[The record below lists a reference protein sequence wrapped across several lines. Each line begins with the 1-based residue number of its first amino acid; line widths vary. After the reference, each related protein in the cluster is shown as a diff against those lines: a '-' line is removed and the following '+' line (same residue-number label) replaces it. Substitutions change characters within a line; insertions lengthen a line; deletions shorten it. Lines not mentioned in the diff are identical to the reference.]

1 MNQSKDSQV
10 DAFQVDAFQEDAPQ
24 VNATPPVFDTLIT
37 NAKVF
42 NNGEAAVIEDV
53 AIAGGRIVARGQ
65 SLDQGGAGKV
75 IDGKGLWLMPGLFDI
90 HTHYDLEL
98 EVAPGL
104 PESTRHGTT
113 SVVIANC
120 SLGLAFGNQR
130 DGTNDPI
137 VSCYARVENIPKSVL
152 RSCADNCTW
161 DNPKGY
167 LDHLD
172 TLKLGPN
179 VAVLFPHSML
189 RIDTMGF
196 DASVSRDPTH
206 AEIET
211 MKGTLRDALQQ
222 GYVGFSTDA
231 LPFHYLAAQPHCD
244 KTIPTQF
251 AKYGEIK
258 QLTQVVREVGA
269 VWQATPPKDS
279 VIGTLKT
286 FLLTS
291 GRLYGK
297 PLKTTVVAALDIAN
311 NWRISGL
318 AKRLSSILNSRL
330 IRGDFYMQALGAP
343 FKVWSDGAVTPLAEE
358 IPELRRLNETD
369 LEDRAERLGILN
381 DPDYVKAFKAMWME
395 GKQGWS
401 LARLKRKVNLE
412 DYAFN
417 RTLADMDIVRC
428 PQQSWQGMTFQALFE
443 RILAFKSGQ
452 LKETISQQERDLL
465 EADFL
470 WIADEGDFMLQML
483 RSFDNDLSWSTVT
496 ANRDIKTVRE
506 LLMHPNLLPGFNDS
520 GAHLTNM
527 AFYDVNLRSLQLA
540 AQGGEADVS
549 YMVKRLTKDPADVFG
564 VEGGTIDLGDVA
576 DLILIDPKKL
586 AEYDGESKVER
597 IYREEFSHEQLVNRS
612 DDVVNLVMIGGH
624 TAWENN
630 ALADDLGKTTMGR
643 LLRSVATAK

>member
-1 MNQSKDSQV
+1 MTQAQSL
-10 DAFQVDAFQEDAPQ
+10 PI
-24 VNATPPVFDTLIT
+24 DTLIK

-42 NNGEAAVIEDV
+42 NRGEPAIIEDV
-53 AIAGGRIVARGQ
+53 AVANGRIVARGKN
-65 SLDQGGAGKV
+65 LDSTSATEV
-75 IDGKGLWLMPGLFDI
+75 IDAQGLWLMPGLFDI

-120 SLGLAFGNQR
+120 SLGLAFGAQR

-137 VSCYARVENIPKSVL
+137 VSCYARVENIPKHVL
-152 RSCADNCTW
+152 RNCADNVDW
-161 DNPKGY
+161 DNPKDY
-167 LDHLD
+167 LTHLEQ
-172 TLKLGPN
+172 LNLGPN

-189 RIDTMGF
+189 RIDVMGF
-196 DASVSRDPTH
+196 DQSIQRDPTDS
-206 AEIET
+206 ELQQ
-211 MKGTLRDALQQ
+211 MKDKLRDALKL
-222 GYVGFSTDA
+222 GYAGFSTDA

-251 AKYGEIK
+251 AKYPEIK
-258 QLTQVVREVGA
+258 QLAQVVREQGA

-297 PLKTTVVAALDIAN
+297 PLRTTVVAALDIAN

-330 IRGDFYMQALGAP
+330 IQGEFHMQALGAP
-343 FKVWSDGAVTPLAEE
+343 FKIWSDGAVTPIAEE

-369 LEDRAERLGILN
+369 LEDRAQRLQILN
-381 DPDYVKAFKAMWME
+381 DPDYIKTFKAMWMK

-401 LARLKRKVNLE
+401 LARLKRKINLE
-412 DYAFN
+412 DFAFN
-417 RTLADMDIVRC
+417 RTLADMHVDRC
-428 PQQSWQGMTFQALFE
+428 PQSNWQGMTFQALFD
-443 RILAFKSGQ
+443 RILAINTGQ
-452 LKETISQQERDLL
+452 FSEVISDKERELVTT
-465 EADFL
+465 DFAH
-470 WIADEGDFMLQML
+470 IVDEGDFMLQML

-496 ANRDIKTVRE
+496 ANRDMKTVRE
-506 LLMHPNLLPGFNDS
+506 LLMHPALLPGFNDS

-540 AQGGEADVS
+540 AQGGDKDVS
-549 YMVKRLTKDPADVFG
+549 YMVKRLTKDAADVFG
-564 VEGGTIDLGDVA
+564 VEGGTIDQGDIA
-576 DLILIDPKKL
+576 DLILIDPVKL
-586 AEYDGESKVER
+586 ADYQGEENVQR

-612 DDVVNLVMIGGH
+612 DGVVDLVMIGGH
-624 TAWENN
+624 IAWHDTAFTKH
-630 ALADDLGKTTMGR
+630 LGKKPMVR
-643 LLRSVATAK
+643 LLRSIHREQ